1 MQEKT
6 VNSSAI
12 IILTS
17 LGFFMS
23 MIDSMIVTTA
33 TTAIRNNFQ
42 ISVNLLQWLLN
53 IYNITIA
60 ALLLVGVSLGEKI
73 GRKKVYLVGIAIF
86 TIASIFCALSN
97 NIIELIISRMI
108 QAVGACVM
116 TPMSM
121 AILTHS
127 LPANIRGKALGI
139 WSGIGGLA
147 LIVGPVLG
155 GFIVATLSWQW
166 IFWIN
171 LPIGIIT
178 IYFSHILL
186 PESKGKEDK
195 LNFTDFLLITIS
207 SAGIIWSLSEITTQ
221 TSHVITTITGLSCL
235 VLGILFIIRQ
245 KMTTTPMIPLILFHS
260 KVFTNGNIA
269 TFLLYASMFGVLF
282 FLPQYF
288 LVFEKTNPLMAG
300 LQLLPWTATLV
311 VIAPFA
317 GNAVDKFGEKTI
329 ATLGLF
335 LQGIG
340 YLLIIF
346 LVNLTNSYIAMAIP
360 LMIAGMGLSM
370 AGPALQKSVLSAV
383 EPIYLGKASGI
394 YNIFRLFGGAIG
406 TTISVIIFNIFGGIT
421 NSLAFAQ
428 GFDAVIITTG
438 VISLL
443 GIVFSLK
450 LSTRNKLQ

>member
-1 MQEKT
+1 MQEKK

-178 IYFSHILL
+178 IYFAHILL

-288 LVFEKTNPLMAG
+288 LVFEKTNPLIAG

-317 GNAVDKFGEKTI
+317 GNAVDKFGEKII

-340 YLLIIF
+340 YLLIIL
-346 LVNLTNSYIAMAIP
+346 LVNVTNSYIAMAIP

-421 NSLAFAQ
+421 NSIAFAH
-428 GFDAVIITTG
+428 GFDAVLITTG

-450 LSTRNKLQ
+450 LTTRRKL

>member
-178 IYFSHILL
+178 IYFAHILL

-317 GNAVDKFGEKTI
+317 GNAVDKFGEKII

-340 YLLIIF
+340 YLLIIL
-346 LVNLTNSYIAMAIP
+346 LVNVTNSYIAMAIP

-421 NSLAFAQ
+421 NSIVFAH
-428 GFDAVIITTG
+428 GFDAVLITTG

-450 LSTRNKLQ
+450 LTKRRKL

>member
-245 KMTTTPMIPLILFHS
+245 KMITTPMIPLILFHS

-288 LVFEKTNPLMAG
+288 LVFEKTNPLIAG

-317 GNAVDKFGEKTI
+317 GNAVDKFGEKII

-340 YLLIIF
+340 YLLIIL
-346 LVNLTNSYIAMAIP
+346 LVNVTNSYIAMAIP

-421 NSLAFAQ
+421 NSIAFAH
-428 GFDAVIITTG
+428 GFDAVLITTG

-450 LSTRNKLQ
+450 LTTRRKL

>member
-178 IYFSHILL
+178 IYFAHILL

-288 LVFEKTNPLMAG
+288 LVFEKTNPLIAG

-317 GNAVDKFGEKTI
+317 GNAVDKFGEKII

-340 YLLIIF
+340 YLLIIL
-346 LVNLTNSYIAMAIP
+346 LVNVTNSYIAMAIP

-421 NSLAFAQ
+421 NSIAFAH
-428 GFDAVIITTG
+428 GFDAVLITTG

-450 LSTRNKLQ
+450 LTKRRKL

>member
-1 MQEKT
+1 MQEKK

-73 GRKKVYLVGIAIF
+73 GRKKVYLIGIAIF

-178 IYFSHILL
+178 IYFAHRLL

-221 TSHVITTITGLSCL
+221 TSHIITTITGLSCL

>member
-1 MQEKT
+1 MQEKK

-178 IYFSHILL
+178 IYFAHILL

-288 LVFEKTNPLMAG
+288 LVFEKTNPLIAG

-317 GNAVDKFGEKTI
+317 GNAVDKFGEKII

-340 YLLIIF
+340 YLLIIL
-346 LVNLTNSYIAMAIP
+346 LVNVTNSYIAMAIP

-421 NSLAFAQ
+421 NSIAFAH
-428 GFDAVIITTG
+428 GFDAVLITPG

-450 LSTRNKLQ
+450 LTTRRKL

>member
-1 MQEKT
+1 MQERK

-33 TTAIRNNFQ
+33 TTAIRNDFQ

-73 GRKKVYLVGIAIF
+73 GRKKVYLIGIAIF

-97 NIIELIISRMI
+97 SITELIISRMI

-127 LPANIRGKALGI
+127 LPVDIRGKALGI

-178 IYFSHILL
+178 IYFAHNLL
-186 PESKGKEDK
+186 PESKGKDDK
-195 LNFTDFLLITIS
+195 LNFTDILLIAIS

-346 LVNLTNSYIAMAIP
+346 LVNLYTIYFAYLA
-360 LMIAGMGLSM
+360 
-370 AGPALQKSVLSAV
+370 VL
-383 EPIYLGKASGI
+383 
-394 YNIFRLFGGAIG
+394 
-406 TTISVIIFNIFGGIT
+406 
-421 NSLAFAQ
+421 
-428 GFDAVIITTG
+428 
-438 VISLL
+438 
-443 GIVFSLK
+443 
-450 LSTRNKLQ
+450 

>member
-1 MQEKT
+1 MQEKK

-73 GRKKVYLVGIAIF
+73 GRKKVYLIGIAIF

-127 LPANIRGKALGI
+127 LPTNIRGKALGI

-178 IYFSHILL
+178 IYFAHRLL

-221 TSHVITTITGLSCL
+221 TSHIITTITGLSCL

-406 TTISVIIFNIFGGIT
+406 TTISVIIFNIYGGIT

>member
-1 MQEKT
+1 MQEKK

-73 GRKKVYLVGIAIF
+73 GRKKVYLIGIAIF

-288 LVFEKTNPLMAG
+288 LVFEKTNPLIAG

-317 GNAVDKFGEKTI
+317 GNAVDKFGEKII

-340 YLLIIF
+340 YLLIIL

-421 NSLAFAQ
+421 NSIAFAH
-428 GFDAVIITTG
+428 GFDAVLITTG

-450 LSTRNKLQ
+450 LTKKRKL

>member
-178 IYFSHILL
+178 IYFAHILL

-288 LVFEKTNPLMAG
+288 LVFEKTNPLIAG

-317 GNAVDKFGEKTI
+317 GNAVDKFGEKII

-340 YLLIIF
+340 YLLIIL
-346 LVNLTNSYIAMAIP
+346 LVNVTNSYIAMAIP

-421 NSLAFAQ
+421 NSTAFAH
-428 GFDAVIITTG
+428 GFDAVLITTG

-450 LSTRNKLQ
+450 LTKRSKL

>member
-195 LNFTDFLLITIS
+195 LNFIDFLLITIS

-317 GNAVDKFGEKTI
+317 GNAVDKFGEKII

-340 YLLIIF
+340 YLLIIL

-421 NSLAFAQ
+421 NSIVFAH
-428 GFDAVIITTG
+428 GFDAVLITTG

-450 LSTRNKLQ
+450 LTKRRKL

>member
-1 MQEKT
+1 MQEKK

-73 GRKKVYLVGIAIF
+73 GRKKVYLIGIAIF

-178 IYFSHILL
+178 IYFAHILL

-221 TSHVITTITGLSCL
+221 TSHIITTITGLSCL

-421 NSLAFAQ
+421 NSLAFAH
-428 GFDAVIITTG
+428 GFDAVLITTG

-450 LSTRNKLQ
+450 LTTRRKL

>member
-73 GRKKVYLVGIAIF
+73 GRKKVYLIGIAIF

-178 IYFSHILL
+178 IYFAHILL

-288 LVFEKTNPLMAG
+288 LVFEKTNPLIAG

-317 GNAVDKFGEKTI
+317 GNAVDKFGEKII

-340 YLLIIF
+340 YLLIIL
-346 LVNLTNSYIAMAIP
+346 LVNVTNSYIAMAIP

-421 NSLAFAQ
+421 NSIAFAH
-428 GFDAVIITTG
+428 GFDAVLITTG

-450 LSTRNKLQ
+450 LTKRRKL

>member
-1 MQEKT
+1 MQEKK

-73 GRKKVYLVGIAIF
+73 GRKKVYLIGIAIF

-127 LPANIRGKALGI
+127 LPTNIRGKALGI

-178 IYFSHILL
+178 IYFAHRLL

-221 TSHVITTITGLSCL
+221 TSHIITTITGLSCL

>member
-1 MQEKT
+1 MQEKK

-73 GRKKVYLVGIAIF
+73 GRKKVYLIGIAIF

-288 LVFEKTNPLMAG
+288 LVFEKTNPLIAG

-317 GNAVDKFGEKTI
+317 GNAVDKFGEKII

-340 YLLIIF
+340 YLLIIL
-346 LVNLTNSYIAMAIP
+346 LVNVTNSYIAMAIP

-421 NSLAFAQ
+421 NSIAFAH
-428 GFDAVIITTG
+428 GFDAVLITTG

-450 LSTRNKLQ
+450 LTTRRKL

>member
-1 MQEKT
+1 M
-6 VNSSAI
+6 
-12 IILTS
+12 
-17 LGFFMS
+17 
-23 MIDSMIVTTA
+23 
-33 TTAIRNNFQ
+33 
-42 ISVNLLQWLLN
+42 LN

-178 IYFSHILL
+178 IYFAHILL

-288 LVFEKTNPLMAG
+288 LVFEKTNPLIAG

-317 GNAVDKFGEKTI
+317 GNAVDKFGEKII

-340 YLLIIF
+340 YLLIIL
-346 LVNLTNSYIAMAIP
+346 LVNVTNSYIAMAIP

-421 NSLAFAQ
+421 NSIAFAH
-428 GFDAVIITTG
+428 GFDAVLITTG

-450 LSTRNKLQ
+450 LTTRRKL

>member
-178 IYFSHILL
+178 IYFAHILL

-288 LVFEKTNPLMAG
+288 LVFEKTNPLIAG

-317 GNAVDKFGEKTI
+317 GNAVDKFGEKII

-340 YLLIIF
+340 YLLIIL
-346 LVNLTNSYIAMAIP
+346 LVNVTNSYIAMAIP

-406 TTISVIIFNIFGGIT
+406 PTISVIIFNIFGGIT
-421 NSLAFAQ
+421 NSIAFAH
-428 GFDAVIITTG
+428 GFDAVLITTG

-450 LSTRNKLQ
+450 LTTRRKL

>member
-178 IYFSHILL
+178 IYFAHILL

-288 LVFEKTNPLMAG
+288 LVFETTNPLIAG

-317 GNAVDKFGEKTI
+317 GNAVDKFGEKII

-340 YLLIIF
+340 YLLIIL
-346 LVNLTNSYIAMAIP
+346 LVNVTNSYIAMAIP

-421 NSLAFAQ
+421 NSTAFAH
-428 GFDAVIITTG
+428 GFDAVLITTG

-450 LSTRNKLQ
+450 LTKRRKL

>member
-178 IYFSHILL
+178 IYFAHILL

-288 LVFEKTNPLMAG
+288 LVFEKTNPLIAG

-317 GNAVDKFGEKTI
+317 GNAVDKFGEKII

-340 YLLIIF
+340 YLLIIL

-421 NSLAFAQ
+421 NSIAFAH
-428 GFDAVIITTG
+428 GFDAVLITTG

-450 LSTRNKLQ
+450 LTTRRKL

>member
-178 IYFSHILL
+178 IYFAHILL

-288 LVFEKTNPLMAG
+288 LVFEKTNPLIAG

-317 GNAVDKFGEKTI
+317 GNAVDKFGEKII

-340 YLLIIF
+340 YLLIIL
-346 LVNLTNSYIAMAIP
+346 LVNVTNSYIAMAIA

-421 NSLAFAQ
+421 NSTAFAH
-428 GFDAVIITTG
+428 GFDAVLITTG

-450 LSTRNKLQ
+450 LTKRRKL

>member
-1 MQEKT
+1 MQEKK

-73 GRKKVYLVGIAIF
+73 GRKKVYLIGIAIF

>member
-1 MQEKT
+1 MQEKK

-73 GRKKVYLVGIAIF
+73 GRKKVYLIGIAIF

-178 IYFSHILL
+178 IYFAHRLL

-221 TSHVITTITGLSCL
+221 TSHIITTITGLSCL

-421 NSLAFAQ
+421 NSLAFAH
-428 GFDAVIITTG
+428 GFDAVLITTG

-450 LSTRNKLQ
+450 LTTRRKL

>member
-288 LVFEKTNPLMAG
+288 LVFEKTNPLIAG

-317 GNAVDKFGEKTI
+317 GNAVDKFGEKII

-340 YLLIIF
+340 YLLIIL
-346 LVNLTNSYIAMAIP
+346 LVNVTNSYIAMAIP

-421 NSLAFAQ
+421 NSTAFAH
-428 GFDAVIITTG
+428 GFDAVLITTG

-450 LSTRNKLQ
+450 LTKRRKL

>member
-1 MQEKT
+1 MQEKK

-288 LVFEKTNPLMAG
+288 LVFEKTNPLIAG

-317 GNAVDKFGEKTI
+317 GNAVDKFGEKII

-340 YLLIIF
+340 YLLIIL
-346 LVNLTNSYIAMAIP
+346 LVNVTNSYIAMAIP

-421 NSLAFAQ
+421 NSIAFAH
-428 GFDAVIITTG
+428 GFDAVLITTG

-450 LSTRNKLQ
+450 LTTRRKL

>member
-288 LVFEKTNPLMAG
+288 LVFEKTNPLIAG

-317 GNAVDKFGEKTI
+317 GNAVDKFGEKII

-340 YLLIIF
+340 YLLIIL

-421 NSLAFAQ
+421 NSIVFAH
-428 GFDAVIITTG
+428 GFDAVLITTG

-450 LSTRNKLQ
+450 LTTRRKL

>member
-1 MQEKT
+1 MQEKK

-178 IYFSHILL
+178 IYFAHRLL

-288 LVFEKTNPLMAG
+288 LVFEKTNPLIAG

-317 GNAVDKFGEKTI
+317 GNAVDKFGEKII

-340 YLLIIF
+340 YLLIIL
-346 LVNLTNSYIAMAIP
+346 LVNVTNSYIAMAIP

-421 NSLAFAQ
+421 NSTAFAH
-428 GFDAVIITTG
+428 GFDAVLITTG

-450 LSTRNKLQ
+450 LTKRRKL

>member
-317 GNAVDKFGEKTI
+317 GNAVDKFGEKII

-340 YLLIIF
+340 YLLIIL

-421 NSLAFAQ
+421 NSIAFAH
-428 GFDAVIITTG
+428 GFDAVLITTG

-450 LSTRNKLQ
+450 LTKRRKL

>member
-1 MQEKT
+1 MQEKK

-73 GRKKVYLVGIAIF
+73 GRKKVYLIGIAIF

-221 TSHVITTITGLSCL
+221 TSHIITTITGLSCL

-288 LVFEKTNPLMAG
+288 LVFEKTNPLIAG

-317 GNAVDKFGEKTI
+317 GNAVDKFGEKII

-340 YLLIIF
+340 YLLIIL
-346 LVNLTNSYIAMAIP
+346 LVNVTNSYIAMAIP

-421 NSLAFAQ
+421 NSIAFAH
-428 GFDAVIITTG
+428 GFDAVLITTG

-450 LSTRNKLQ
+450 LTTRRKL

>member
-60 ALLLVGVSLGEKI
+60 ALLLVGVSIGEKI

-178 IYFSHILL
+178 IYFAHILL

-288 LVFEKTNPLMAG
+288 LVFEKTNPLIAG

-317 GNAVDKFGEKTI
+317 GNAVDKFGEKII

-340 YLLIIF
+340 YLLIIL
-346 LVNLTNSYIAMAIP
+346 LVNVTNSYIAMAIP

-421 NSLAFAQ
+421 NSTAFAH
-428 GFDAVIITTG
+428 GFDAVLITTG

-450 LSTRNKLQ
+450 LTKRSKL

>member
-221 TSHVITTITGLSCL
+221 TSLVITTITGLSCL

-288 LVFEKTNPLMAG
+288 LVFEKTNPLIAG

-317 GNAVDKFGEKTI
+317 GNAVDKFGEKII

-340 YLLIIF
+340 YLLIIL
-346 LVNLTNSYIAMAIP
+346 LVNVTNSYIAMAIP

-421 NSLAFAQ
+421 NSIVFAH
-428 GFDAVIITTG
+428 GFDAVLITTG

-450 LSTRNKLQ
+450 LTTRRKL

>member
-178 IYFSHILL
+178 IYFAHILL

-269 TFLLYASMFGVLF
+269 TFLLYASMFDVLF

-288 LVFEKTNPLMAG
+288 LVFEKTNPLIAG

-317 GNAVDKFGEKTI
+317 GNAVDKFGEKII

-340 YLLIIF
+340 YLLIIL
-346 LVNLTNSYIAMAIP
+346 LVNVTNSYIAMAIP

-421 NSLAFAQ
+421 NSIAFAH
-428 GFDAVIITTG
+428 GFDAVLITTG

-450 LSTRNKLQ
+450 LTTRRKL

>member
-73 GRKKVYLVGIAIF
+73 GRKKVYLIGIAIF

-288 LVFEKTNPLMAG
+288 LVFEKTNPLIAG

-317 GNAVDKFGEKTI
+317 GNAVDKFGEKII

-340 YLLIIF
+340 YLLIIL
-346 LVNLTNSYIAMAIP
+346 LVNVTNSYIAMAIP

-421 NSLAFAQ
+421 NSIAFAH
-428 GFDAVIITTG
+428 GFDAVLITTG

-450 LSTRNKLQ
+450 LTTRRKL

>member
-178 IYFSHILL
+178 IYFAHILL

-288 LVFEKTNPLMAG
+288 LVFEKTNPLIAG

-317 GNAVDKFGEKTI
+317 GNAVDKFGEKII

-340 YLLIIF
+340 YLLIIL
-346 LVNLTNSYIAMAIP
+346 LVNVTNSYIAMAIP

-421 NSLAFAQ
+421 NSIAFAH
-428 GFDAVIITTG
+428 GFDAVLITTG

-450 LSTRNKLQ
+450 LTTRRKL

>member
-1 MQEKT
+1 MQEKK

-73 GRKKVYLVGIAIF
+73 GRKKVYLIGIAIF

-178 IYFSHILL
+178 IYFAHRLL

-221 TSHVITTITGLSCL
+221 TSHIITTITGLSCL
-235 VLGILFIIRQ
+235 VFGILFIIRQ

-346 LVNLTNSYIAMAIP
+346 LVNLTNSYITMAIP

-406 TTISVIIFNIFGGIT
+406 TTISVIIFNIFGGIS

>member
-288 LVFEKTNPLMAG
+288 LVFEKTNPLIAG

-317 GNAVDKFGEKTI
+317 GNAVDKFGEKII

-340 YLLIIF
+340 YLLIIL
-346 LVNLTNSYIAMAIP
+346 LVNVTNSYIAMAIP

-370 AGPALQKSVLSAV
+370 AGPALQKSVLSAI

-421 NSLAFAQ
+421 NSIAFAH
-428 GFDAVIITTG
+428 GFDAVLITTG

-450 LSTRNKLQ
+450 LTKRRKL

>member
-235 VLGILFIIRQ
+235 VLGILFIVRQ

-288 LVFEKTNPLMAG
+288 LVFEKTNPLIAG

-317 GNAVDKFGEKTI
+317 GNAVDKFGEKII

-340 YLLIIF
+340 YLLIIL
-346 LVNLTNSYIAMAIP
+346 LVNVTNSYIAMAIP

-421 NSLAFAQ
+421 NSIAFAH
-428 GFDAVIITTG
+428 GFDAVLITTG

-450 LSTRNKLQ
+450 LTTRRKL

>member
-1 MQEKT
+1 MQEKK

-178 IYFSHILL
+178 IYFAHRLL

-346 LVNLTNSYIAMAIP
+346 LVNLTNSYITMAIP

-428 GFDAVIITTG
+428 GFDAVLITTG

-450 LSTRNKLQ
+450 LTTRRKL

>member
-288 LVFEKTNPLMAG
+288 LVFEKTNPLIAG

-317 GNAVDKFGEKTI
+317 GNAVDKFGEKII

-340 YLLIIF
+340 YLLIIL
-346 LVNLTNSYIAMAIP
+346 LVNVTNSYIAIAIP

-421 NSLAFAQ
+421 NSIAFAH
-428 GFDAVIITTG
+428 GFDAVLITTG

-450 LSTRNKLQ
+450 LTTRRKL

>member
-288 LVFEKTNPLMAG
+288 LVFEKTNPLIAG

-317 GNAVDKFGEKTI
+317 GNAVDKFGEKII

-340 YLLIIF
+340 YLLIIL
-346 LVNLTNSYIAMAIP
+346 LVNVTNSYIAMAIA

-421 NSLAFAQ
+421 NSIAFAH
-428 GFDAVIITTG
+428 GFDAVLITTG

-450 LSTRNKLQ
+450 LTTRRKL